1 MTTVHKPLTWFAG
14 DDWEIR
20 ATLIDEAGQ
29 PYDLSGSHT
38 IKWALVDSAHHKV
51 LDETAADIT
60 IVDGPA
66 GKCRILIP
74 ADKTTKLLA
83 GHYQDAIRIVIGGI
97 TSTLSTG
104 PMFVAADP
112 WLAAAVAKLRQV
124 A

>member
-1 MTTVHKPLTWFAG
+1 MTTTHKPLTWFAG

-20 ATLIDEAGQ
+20 ATLVDEAGQ
-29 PYDLSGSHT
+29 PYDLSGTHV
-38 IKWALVDSAHHKV
+38 IKWALVDSSHVKV
-51 LDETAADIT
+51 LDETAAT
-60 IVDGPA
+60 VTVTDGPA
-66 GKCRILIP
+66 GKCTILIP
-74 ADKTTKLLA
+74 ADKTTGLLA

-112 WLAAAVAKLRQV
+112 WMVAGTAKLRVV